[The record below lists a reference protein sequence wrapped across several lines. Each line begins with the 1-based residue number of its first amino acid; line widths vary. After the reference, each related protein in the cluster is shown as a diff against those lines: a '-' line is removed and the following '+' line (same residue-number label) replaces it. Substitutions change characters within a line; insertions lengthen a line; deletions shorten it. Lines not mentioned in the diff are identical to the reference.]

1 LPSYHEVHNHGTEDG
16 PGLSCRE
23 INLDGILYG
32 SCKPFEVLSADPGE
46 TTGWA
51 YQDQRDDYPG
61 GILDLGQIEGLK
73 ALALF
78 LEAWNL
84 ETRPVKVCVIEYYK
98 VWSGPRGSK
107 ANVGSE
113 LETVR
118 AIGVLESWC
127 IRNGIRIHKYYSER
141 DFLMLQAKQCGLN
154 PKAAAHRNTH
164 WAYAANHGRYYLQQ
178 IGLAK
183 SALKRAMMKK

>member
-1 LPSYHEVHNHGTEDG
+1 MSNWEHTHGPEKACHVVVINGEDNNA
-16 PGLSCRE
+16 CQ
-23 INLDGILYG
+23 
-32 SCKPFEVLSADPGE
+32 PFHVLSVDPGE
-46 TTGWA
+46 TNGWA
-51 YQDQRDDYPG
+51 YQDQRDNYPG
-61 GILDLGQIEGLK
+61 GIIDLGQIVGLK
-73 ALALF
+73 DLALF

-118 AIGVLESWC
+118 AIGIVESWC
-127 IRNGIRIHKYYSER
+127 IRNDIPIQKYYSEA
-141 DFLMLQAKQCGLN
+141 DFLLLQAKQCGLN
-154 PKAAAHRNTH
+154 PKAASHRKTH

-183 SALKRAMMKK
+183 SALRRAMMK